1 MAERPFGHEPSGIA
15 VRRVGAVGA
24 VTAIAV
30 TFTVTIVCLV
40 LRERLQPARTVGRET
55 VTAIPPRP
63 RLQAQPHSDLAAL
76 RSEKEGVLQ
85 SWGWVDHSGKFVHI
99 PIERAMALYVQ
110 QHPPTTDAAAA
121 TGSSAGGSRQ

>member
-24 VTAIAV
+24 VTAMVVIL
-30 TFTVTIVCLV
+30 TVTIVCLV
-40 LRERLQPARTVGRET
+40 LRERLQPARTVAGQT

-63 RLQAQPHSDLAAL
+63 RLQAQPRSDLAAL

-85 SWGWVDHSGKFVHI
+85 SWGWSDDSGKFAHI
-99 PIERAMALYVQ
+99 PIERAMALYAQ
-110 QHPPTTDAAAA
+110 QHSPTTDAAAA
-121 TGSSAGGSRQ
+121 RASSAGGIRQ